1 MADGVM
7 TYLLLVLCLIIV
19 LKPKNDSTSQ
29 IRIQPNHVENLA
41 NLVKNPGWLR
51 DQDITRSKLNHQL
64 ICYSFQKTIIKMM

>member
-1 MADGVM
+1 
-7 TYLLLVLCLIIV
+7 
-19 LKPKNDSTSQ
+19 
-29 IRIQPNHVENLA
+29 LA